1 MKYFVLLV
9 RGKAFRQLPRKIGLE
24 YCMERVSSLS
34 EVLDGLLY
42 VLVGSD
48 VAICIKWME

>member
-9 RGKAFRQLPRKIGLE
+9 RGQAFRQLPRKIGLE

-34 EVLDGLLY
+34 ELLDGLLY